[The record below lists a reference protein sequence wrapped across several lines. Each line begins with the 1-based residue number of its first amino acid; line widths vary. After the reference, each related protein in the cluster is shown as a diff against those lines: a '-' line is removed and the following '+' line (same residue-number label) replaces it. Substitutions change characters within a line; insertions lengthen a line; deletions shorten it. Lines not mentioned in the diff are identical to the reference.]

1 MLLWFLLVEHLIY
14 IRLQNWA
21 KTNSEMFV
29 LFLKFLR
36 SWVVAKQSKSF
47 GQIEIGSEDLLRLEG
62 GGFESC
68 KNSRVICLEC
78 CLFTND
84 KNTREYYG
92 AMIVAYLPSV

>member
-47 GQIEIGSEDLLRLEG
+47 GQMKSVAKISYDWKVVGLNPA
-62 GGFESC
+62 
-68 KNSRVICLEC
+68 K
-78 CLFTND
+78 
-84 KNTREYYG
+84 
-92 AMIVAYLPSV
+92 IVE